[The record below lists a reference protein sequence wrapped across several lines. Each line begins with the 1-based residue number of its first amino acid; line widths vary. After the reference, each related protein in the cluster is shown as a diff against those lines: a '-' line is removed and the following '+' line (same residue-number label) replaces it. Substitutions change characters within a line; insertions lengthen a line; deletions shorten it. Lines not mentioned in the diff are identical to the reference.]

1 MAEDRLI
8 KFLETLKTLIKEA
21 REEFPTFEF
30 GVDCIPGCSMLE
42 LNITTDPDYAG
53 WSKEYGLVPN
63 DSGIYD
69 RLLKILEDDP
79 RMKELGYRTYPMMY
93 KVNKLTIEYFIF
105 NH

>member
-1 MAEDRLI
+1 MSDDRLT
-8 KFLETLKTLIKEA
+8 KFLGTLRTLVKETK
-21 REEFPTFEF
+21 EEFPTFEF
-30 GVDCIPGCSMLE
+30 DLDYIPGSSFLE
-42 LNITTDPDYAG
+42 LNITTDPDYAD

-69 RLLKILEDDP
+69 RLSKLLIDDP
-79 RMKELGYRTYPMMY
+79 RMKELGYKTYIMMF